1 MLRIVASYHCMQ
13 FQGKLKNQTWENS
26 KKPKPSLPKF
36 GPNSDHQNF
45 FSKIWLIRQS
55 LDNMV
60 SYHHVQCQKKL
71 MIQSWEILVTNTRTN
86 LWTDGLRDKSNF
98 IGRCPTNVFDNYNK
112 NKNWRLCGNSEYYW
126 KRGK

>member
-13 FQGKLKNQTWENS
+13 FKGKLKNQTWENS
-26 KKPKPSLPKF
+26 YQPKPSLGPLC
-36 GPNSDHQNF
+36 PNSDRQNF
-45 FSKIWLIRQS
+45 FSKIWLIYQS

-60 SYHHVQCQKKL
+60 SYHHLQYQKKL
-71 MIQSWEILVTNTRTN
+71 MIQSWEILVTDTRTN
-86 LWTDGLRDKSNF
+86 LWTDGQRDKSDI

-112 NKNWRLCGNSEYYW
+112 NKNWRLCANSGYYW